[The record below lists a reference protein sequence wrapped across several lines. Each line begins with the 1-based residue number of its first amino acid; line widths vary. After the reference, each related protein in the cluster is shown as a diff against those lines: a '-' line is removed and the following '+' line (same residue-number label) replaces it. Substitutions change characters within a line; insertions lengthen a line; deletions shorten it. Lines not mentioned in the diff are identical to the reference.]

1 VSAPMPDELKAFRS
15 LWWLFLLFGLLTLA
29 AGIIV
34 LVWPSISLQA
44 IAVIIGIFLLI
55 DGIFELIA
63 SIAGKGEQGRG
74 LVAVLGVISIIAGLI
89 LIKKPFGALTAFVVV
104 IGIWFVISGVIR
116 FAGAFSE
123 SENRGTN
130 IAVGLLDVAAGI
142 IVLVWPHVG
151 LATLAIIIGIVLI
164 VRGIAFTAAGWQIRK
179 LPPDDGAGVGGEVA
193 PA

>member
-1 VSAPMPDELKAFRS
+1 MSAPMPDELKAFRS

-55 DGIFELIA
+55 DGVFELIA
-63 SIAGKGEQGRG
+63 SIAGRGEQGRG

-179 LPPDDGAGVGGEVA
+179 LPPDGGVGGA
-193 PA
+193 ALA

>member
-1 VSAPMPDELKAFRS
+1 MSAPMPDELKAFRS

-55 DGIFELIA
+55 DGVFELIA
-63 SIAGKGEQGRG
+63 SIAGRGEQGRG

-104 IGIWFVISGVIR
+104 VGIWFVISGVIR
-116 FAGAFSE
+116 FVGAFAE

>member
-1 VSAPMPDELKAFRS
+1 MSVPRPEELKAFRS

-34 LVWPSISLQA
+34 LVWPSISLQT
-44 IAVIIGIFLLI
+44 IAVVVGIFLLI
-55 DGIFELIA
+55 DGVFELVA
-63 SIAGKGEQGRG
+63 SIAGKGEHGRG
-74 LVAVLGVISIIAGLI
+74 LVAVLGVISIIAGLV
-89 LIKKPFGALTAFVVV
+89 LVKHPFSVLNAFIV
-104 IGIWFVISGVIR
+104 IVGIWFVVSGVIR

-142 IVLVWPHVG
+142 IVLVWPNVG

-164 VRGIAFTAAGWQIRK
+164 MRGIAFTAAGWQIRK
-179 LPPDDGAGVGGEVA
+179 LPPDDGVGGA
-193 PA
+193 ALA